1 MSAYNY
7 KCRECGEYFDEPR
20 CWVEMHGFT
29 WGPGEH
35 WSVCPHCGSCD
46 YDEAYVV
53 EREEAADLEDDDAA
67 WPEVEV
73 ARRGVNERV

>member
-1 MSAYNY
+1 MNAYNY
-7 KCRECGEYFDEPR
+7 KCRECGEYFDEPH

-35 WSVCPHCGSCD
+35 WSACPHCGSCD

-53 EREEAADLEDDDAA
+53 EREEEADLEDDAA

-73 ARRGVNERV
+73 AQRGVSARV